1 MNDVPYFV
9 EMRGCINC
17 EASKLHKERHGT
29 DYGFDH
35 ELQARCVLM
44 GCIGYGYSLASPFFD
59 PAEIVRMANASGRHD
74 FRQRA
79 RQLCTAAE
87 QRFGEHYKA
96 IGLLVE
102 EMMRELK

>member
-1 MNDVPYFV
+1 
-9 EMRGCINC
+9 
-17 EASKLHKERHGT
+17 
-29 DYGFDH
+29 
-35 ELQARCVLM
+35 M